1 MVIGRIWGC
10 GGTYAGV
17 DTVVVPMV
25 VPVAVPVTRSNDQ
38 GFGKRNRSNPAPRRT
53 TPTLR
58 TCLPRAITPPAVA
71 GRALA
76 IYCPHS
82 AGSQHKYVTPMATPT
97 AHGSRI
103 PPPAS
108 GRTAKRITR
117 INAINAV
124 PSFYARRLF
133 LVATVFFFRLAVCFY
148 VFRDFTTM
156 FFLNYIRFVME
167 RTEQYF
173 LSTRQDRKLRFLVL
187 KWNIY

>member
-1 MVIGRIWGC
+1 
-10 GGTYAGV
+10 
-17 DTVVVPMV
+17 MV

-58 TCLPRAITPPAVA
+58 TCLPRSITPPAVA

-97 AHGSRI
+97 ARSSRI

-133 LVATVFFFRLAVCFY
+133 LVATAFFSFSCLLLRVSRFHDHAPFELCTFRNGKNETKFSV
-148 VFRDFTTM
+148 D
-156 FFLNYIRFVME
+156 
-167 RTEQYF
+167 
-173 LSTRQDRKLRFLVL
+173 STRR
-187 KWNIY
+187 